1 MKKKKT
7 KVRVIARDSRLSKI
21 QVQEALSHYP
31 EVKGEVKYLP
41 SFGDKR
47 KNISLLTGE
56 APSDIFT
63 RELDEA
69 LLSEK
74 ADIAV
79 HSAKDLPYPL
89 PAGLKVIALLAA
101 SDTTDS
107 LVSRD
112 HLRLEELPAGSVVGT
127 SSPLRKRELEE
138 LRPDLVVKGI
148 RGCIEE
154 RIAQVRRGDY
164 DAAIVA
170 TCALNRLEMRDEI
183 AEVLPFDT
191 HPLQGYLAITARTDR
206 EDLPALFEKFDIMH
220 LQGTVT
226 LVGFGP
232 GDPELLTIKAL
243 KAIQRADIIFYDDLT
258 SKGFLQELNAEK
270 VYVGKRSG
278 AHYKEQNEIN
288 RLMLQAAREGKQ
300 VVRLKGGDP
309 MMFAHAGE
317 EIEYLQ
323 RLLIH
328 VEVIPGITTAAAMA
342 ADLKVSLTH
351 RDFASSVAFVNGHAA
366 EPITPDADTLVYY
379 MGADQME
386 RISAALIQKGW
397 AENTPVALVHNVSL
411 PDRRVWKTTLGKLSR
426 EHNRYPTPLISLVGT
441 VAHLY
446 DHAAEDLK
454 QTLYTGCVNP
464 HPEYVHLPLIRI
476 APVEDTT
483 ELERCAGEMESFNFL
498 LFTSRYGVEQWFRT
512 VDAKQLG
519 RITVVSIGEST
530 SAALKA
536 CGVKRF
542 TQVEKDDSYGVID
555 WFARRRKKG
564 TVLIPRSNLALPIIP
579 EGLEKLG
586 FKVTCVT
593 AYLNLPP
600 ENPKMVPLRNIKQI
614 IFTSPS
620 TIDRFVE
627 LYGSLPEGIT
637 YKTRGQVTQ
646 QHLETKQAELRNASL
661 QESTPKPAP
670 KLQPILEVVHSDETP
685 QKDRRRKVV
694 RKKKNAP
701 KAEDPKTV
709 NPKAVASQKENPK
722 AEIPKT
728 ETTQAANS
736 SKKAPK
742 KATPK
747 KTTPKEIIPKEVAP
761 KVAASKVVASQKA
774 DSKVVASQ
782 KADSKV
788 AVPKEPAPKEA
799 APKEGKKKRTPS
811 KRRTASKKSST
822 KKDSTSRE

>member
-21 QVQEALSHYP
+21 QVQEALAHYP
-31 EVKGEVKYLP
+31 DVKGEVKYLP

-69 LLSEK
+69 LLNEK

-107 LVSRD
+107 LVSNN

-127 SSPLRKRELEE
+127 SSPLRKRELEQ

-154 RIAQVRRGDY
+154 RIAQVHRGDY
-164 DAAIVA
+164 DAVIVA
-170 TCALNRLEMRDEI
+170 TCALNRLELRDEI

-191 HPLQGYLAITARTDR
+191 HPLQGYLAITARADR
-206 EDLPALFEKFDIMH
+206 EDLPPLFEKFDIMH
-220 LQGTVT
+220 LQGKVT
-226 LVGFGP
+226 LAGFGP

-278 AHYKEQNEIN
+278 AHHKEQAEIN

-323 RLLIH
+323 RLLVD
-328 VEVIPGITTAAAMA
+328 VEVIPGVTTAAAMA

-351 RDFASSVAFVNGHAA
+351 RDFSSSVAFVNGHAA
-366 EPITPDADTLVYY
+366 EPITPDAETLVYY

-386 RISAALIQKGW
+386 RISGALIEKGW
-397 AENTPVALVHNVSL
+397 AESTPVALVHNVSL
-411 PDRRVWKTTLGKLSR
+411 PDRRVWKTTLGRLSR

-446 DHAAEDLK
+446 DHASEDIK

-464 HPEYVHLPLIRI
+464 NPEYIHLPLIRI
-476 APVEDTT
+476 APVEDTS
-483 ELERCAGEMESFNFL
+483 ELTRCAENIKKYDFL
-498 LFTSRYGVEQWFRT
+498 LFTSRYGVEHWFRT
-512 VDAKQLG
+512 VPPKSLG
-519 RITVVSIGEST
+519 RISVVSIGETT
-530 SAALKA
+530 SEALKA
-536 CGVKRF
+536 CGIRRF

-555 WFARRRKKG
+555 WFAHRRKKG
-564 TVLIPRSNLALPIIP
+564 AVLIPRSNLALPIIP
-579 EGLEKLG
+579 EGLEALG

-600 ENPKMVPLRNIKQI
+600 ESPKRIPLQHIKQVV
-614 IFTSPS
+614 FTSPS

-627 LYGSLPEGIT
+627 LYGDLPENIT
-637 YKTRGQVTQ
+637 YQTRGQVTQ
-646 QHLETKQAELRNASL
+646 HHLETKLTELRSNK
-661 QESTPKPAP
+661 QEPKTPEPSQSM
-670 KLQPILEVVHSDETP
+670 QPILEVVHSEVP
-685 QKDRRRKVV
+685 GEKGKRRKVV
-694 RKKKNAP
+694 RKRKN
-701 KAEDPKTV
+701 T
-709 NPKAVASQKENPK
+709 
-722 AEIPKT
+722 
-728 ETTQAANS
+728 
-736 SKKAPK
+736 
-742 KATPK
+742 
-747 KTTPKEIIPKEVAP
+747 
-761 KVAASKVVASQKA
+761 QKA
-774 DSKVVASQ
+774 DAT
-782 KADSKV
+782 
-788 AVPKEPAPKEA
+788 KEKEA
-799 APKEGKKKRTPS
+799 TIKETTGKKSGATKKKTSAKKGTS
-811 KRRTASKKSST
+811 KRGSST
-822 KKDSTSRE
+822 R

>member
-1 MKKKKT
+1 
-7 KVRVIARDSRLSKI
+7 
-21 QVQEALSHYP
+21 
-31 EVKGEVKYLP
+31 
-41 SFGDKR
+41 
-47 KNISLLTGE
+47 
-56 APSDIFT
+56 
-63 RELDEA
+63 
-69 LLSEK
+69 
-74 ADIAV
+74 
-79 HSAKDLPYPL
+79 
-89 PAGLKVIALLAA
+89 
-101 SDTTDS
+101 
-107 LVSRD
+107 
-112 HLRLEELPAGSVVGT
+112 
-127 SSPLRKRELEE
+127 
-138 LRPDLVVKGI
+138 
-148 RGCIEE
+148 
-154 RIAQVRRGDY
+154 
-164 DAAIVA
+164 
-170 TCALNRLEMRDEI
+170 
-183 AEVLPFDT
+183 
-191 HPLQGYLAITARTDR
+191 
-206 EDLPALFEKFDIMH
+206 
-220 LQGTVT
+220 
-226 LVGFGP
+226 
-232 GDPELLTIKAL
+232 
-243 KAIQRADIIFYDDLT
+243 
-258 SKGFLQELNAEK
+258 
-270 VYVGKRSG
+270 
-278 AHYKEQNEIN
+278 
-288 RLMLQAAREGKQ
+288 
-300 VVRLKGGDP
+300 
-309 MMFAHAGE
+309 
-317 EIEYLQ
+317 
-323 RLLIH
+323 
-328 VEVIPGITTAAAMA
+328 
-342 ADLKVSLTH
+342 
-351 RDFASSVAFVNGHAA
+351 
-366 EPITPDADTLVYY
+366 
-379 MGADQME
+379 
-386 RISAALIQKGW
+386 
-397 AENTPVALVHNVSL
+397 
-411 PDRRVWKTTLGKLSR
+411 
-426 EHNRYPTPLISLVGT
+426 
-441 VAHLY
+441 
-446 DHAAEDLK
+446 
-454 QTLYTGCVNP
+454 
-464 HPEYVHLPLIRI
+464 
-476 APVEDTT
+476 
-483 ELERCAGEMESFNFL
+483 
-498 LFTSRYGVEQWFRT
+498 
-512 VDAKQLG
+512 
-519 RITVVSIGEST
+519 
-530 SAALKA
+530 
-536 CGVKRF
+536 VKRF